1 MEMQDIIYL
10 DCSKK
15 YNRKWL
21 IEKTMKTMKLKEK
34 PSKEQLQKFLYKIL
48 QKYNINHSI
57 SIIDDQYKQLN
68 VEVFRGSFSCCKCYS
83 YYEAL
88 CKAILIVKVRLKY
101 NKERIV

>member
-21 IEKTMKTMKLKEK
+21 VKKTMKAMKYEEK
-34 PSKEQLQKFLYKIL
+34 PTKEQLQKFLHKISD
-48 QKYNINHSI
+48 KYNINYSV
-57 SIIDDQYKQLN
+57 SVIDDQYRQLN

-88 CKAILIVKVRLKY
+88 CKAILIAKVRLKY